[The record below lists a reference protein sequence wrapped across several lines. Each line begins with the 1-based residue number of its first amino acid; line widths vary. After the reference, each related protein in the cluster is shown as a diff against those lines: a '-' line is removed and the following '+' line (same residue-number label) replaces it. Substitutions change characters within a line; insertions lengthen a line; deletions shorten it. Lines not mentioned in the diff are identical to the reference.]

1 MISVVE
7 DNEVR
12 SEKDGTS
19 GQAHVILVNKQRRG
33 FRFHQVLRCFT
44 AV

>member
-1 MISVVE
+1 ME

-12 SEKDGTS
+12 SEEGGTS
-19 GQAHVILVNKQRRG
+19 EQGHVILVNKQRRG

-44 AV
+44 DV